1 MNILE
6 LKAAKFAFLTF
17 CKENNKNCGPHSD
30 LNLAYL
36 MKIGGAILDS
46 GNQGDTGVLPFSTD
60 YAHCRVLSR
69 GSKTITKL
77 STEKVDTYL
86 FFPGCE
92 SRFRE
97 MRMWPRSKGMVGHC
111 FFVKSKESK
120 SIRFLSFRLNKEGF
134 LPKWFNKN
142 TKWFMWHQS
151 GLYRCGAQL
160 WM

>member
-6 LKAAKFAFLTF
+6 LKAAKFAILTF

-46 GNQGDTGVLPFSTD
+46 GNQGDAGVLPFSTD

-69 GSKTITKL
+69 GSKTITQL

-97 MRMWPRSKGMVGHC
+97 MRM
-111 FFVKSKESK
+111 
-120 SIRFLSFRLNKEGF
+120 
-134 LPKWFNKN
+134 
-142 TKWFMWHQS
+142 
-151 GLYRCGAQL
+151 
-160 WM
+160 